1 MPPSPVPADPGWD
14 EDLAWLDRDPMAAAE
29 RQASLDRL
37 CEQDEGYR
45 EEDGEDFEPFTVE
58 ELAEIRE
65 AAADELLAVKAV
77 AATFAAVP
85 GGSRGYQ
92 VLAAAARDEHGSQ
105 LALAQHLG
113 VDRTVMTYLLDS
125 LAEAG
130 LIERRPDPADRRA
143 RRIVATARG
152 RSRLD
157 GLGERLREA
166 EDQVLAGLAE
176 AEDRQAFRAL
186 LQRLA
191 LHAAT
196 TLDSAAPDP
205 CSEPVPGSC

>member
-1 MPPSPVPADPGWD
+1 
-14 EDLAWLDRDPMAAAE
+14 
-29 RQASLDRL
+29 
-37 CEQDEGYR
+37 
-45 EEDGEDFEPFTVE
+45 
-58 ELAEIRE
+58 
-65 AAADELLAVKAV
+65 
-77 AATFAAVP
+77 
-85 GGSRGYQ
+85 
-92 VLAAAARDEHGSQ
+92 
-105 LALAQHLG
+105 

-152 RSRLD
+152 RSLLD

-196 TLDSAAPDP
+196 SLDSAALDSAGPDP
-205 CSEPVPGSC
+205 CTEPLPGSC